1 VGLVATAAV
10 TGIGGPGAWKW
21 SLLIWFAPGAAT
33 SLILT
38 PSARFLRRASNPAS
52 RPAVFAAQF
61 SLSHARFMVTYPL
74 AGIIAARARLA
85 TAALVLA
92 VVALIAMGI
101 AAVTWRQGT
110 TGWTDPAPSTR

>member
-1 VGLVATAAV
+1 
-10 TGIGGPGAWKW
+10 
-21 SLLIWFAPGAAT
+21 
-33 SLILT
+33 
-38 PSARFLRRASNPAS
+38 
-52 RPAVFAAQF
+52 
-61 SLSHARFMVTYPL
+61 MVTYPL